1 MRILLVEDDVRL
13 GAATRELLQYE
24 QCLVDWE
31 QNGSDALKCFQY
43 NDGKYDVVILD
54 WMLPELSGIEI
65 CRLLRKKYAFQGAVL
80 FVTAK
85 SEEEDCVEALNA
97 GADDYVIKPFRIKE
111 LMARINA
118 LCRRQNKP
126 YVDKIYRQGPF
137 ELNRET
143 KTISCGEMSLSLRKK
158 EFELFELLFIN
169 LNNIMPRDAIFDK
182 LWADKPDTNMESLDS
197 HIYGLRKKLKD
208 VFPQI
213 KIKLLKNIGY
223 KMEITD
229 D

>member
-1 MRILLVEDDVRL
+1 MRILLVEDDARL
-13 GAATRELLQYE
+13 GAATQELLQFE
-24 QCLVDWE
+24 HCSVDWE
-31 QNGSDALKCFQY
+31 QTGSEALKCFQH
-43 NDGKYDVVILD
+43 NDGQYDVIILD

-65 CRLLRKKYAFQGAVL
+65 CRLLRDKYAYQGAVL

-85 SEEEDCVEALNA
+85 GEEEDCVDALNA

-118 LCRRQNKP
+118 LCRRRTKP
-126 YVDKIYRQGPF
+126 YVDKIYRKDGF
-137 ELNRET
+137 ELNSDSKNIT
-143 KTISCGEMSLSLRKK
+143 FGDKILPLRKK

-169 LNNIMPRDAIFDK
+169 LGNVIPRDVIFDK

-208 VFPQI
+208 IFPQI
-213 KIKLLKNIGY
+213 QIKLLKNIGY
-223 KMEITD
+223 KMEITND
-229 D
+229 